1 MGATHAFVYLS
12 QQFLSFFR
20 ADALQ
25 FHIIGPPSVQ
35 SVIDKLIHT
44 GPKGYF
50 FSFVL
55 VTRKLSG
62 LEEADNVPCQSWSLG
77 LGNED

>member
-1 MGATHAFVYLS
+1 MGAAHAFVYFL
-12 QQFLSFFR
+12 QQFLSFFP

-25 FHIIGPPSVQ
+25 FHTVGPLSVQ

-44 GPKGYF
+44 GPPGYF
-50 FSFVL
+50 LSFILVL
-55 VTRKLSG
+55 GKLAN
-62 LEEADNVPCQSWSLG
+62 LEEVDYVPCPSWSLG

>member
-1 MGATHAFVYLS
+1 MYLS
-12 QQFLSFFR
+12 KQFISFFP

-25 FHIIGPPSVQ
+25 FHTVGPPSVQ

-44 GPKGYF
+44 GPPGYS
-50 FSFVL
+50 FSLIL
-55 VTRKLSG
+55 VIGEFSS
-62 LEEADNVPCQSWSLG
+62 LEEVDYVPFPSWSLG